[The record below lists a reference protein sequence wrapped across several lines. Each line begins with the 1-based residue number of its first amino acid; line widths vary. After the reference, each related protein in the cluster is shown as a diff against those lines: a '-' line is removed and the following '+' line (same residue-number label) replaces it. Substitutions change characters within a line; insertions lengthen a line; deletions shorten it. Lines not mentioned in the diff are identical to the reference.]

1 MRPLLGMALVLLL
14 VGCQGGAGPEQV
26 DVSELD
32 APPPPAEAR
41 QQGAAPAG
49 RRPVVPPEIE
59 PAPAA
64 GQEGAEAAE
73 PAQTVRAGSPR
84 ELIELVAHSVDRG
97 HLATIAAL
105 IDDSNPAGLAAIE
118 THLLMDRIVHN
129 GRVLRQEVHR
139 RFGPVESE
147 QVRRAVLESSMTDG
161 PIAALAAGVVDLE
174 TRLRRVALELKMT
187 DGPIAALAAGVANF
201 DIRRQ
206 GDEAVLTPEARYDRP
221 IHLIQRDGAWLID
234 FSNLPEQELP
244 DEAAFAQM
252 RRMEQL
258 SAELVEL
265 VGMSESF
272 EQFARIA
279 EERIMNTLMEHAP

>member
-26 DVSELD
+26 DVSELE

-41 QQGAAPAG
+41 QQGAEPAG

-64 GQEGAEAAE
+64 GQAAAE
-73 PAQTVRAGSPR
+73 PEEPAETVRAGSPR
-84 ELIELVAHSVDRG
+84 ELIELVAHSVDRDR
-97 HLATIAAL
+97 LATVAAL
-105 IDDSNPAGLAAIE
+105 IDDSHPAGRAAIE

-129 GRVLRQEVHR
+129 GRVLRYAVHR
-139 RFGPVESE
+139 RFGPVDSE
-147 QVRRAVLESSMTDG
+147 RMK
-161 PIAALAAGVVDLE
+161 
-174 TRLRRVALELKMT
+174 RVALELKMT

-221 IHLIQRDGAWLID
+221 IHLIKRDGAWLID

-265 VGMSESF
+265 VGLSESF